1 VSEQQG
7 REVVLYHP
15 DGGAMVTRPG
25 VDLTPAPAPAAE
37 PAPETTSLVRLA
49 IERGVPVEI
58 VERLVALEEHVAD
71 RAARAAYFA
80 ALARF
85 QAACPPIAKTKT
97 ATIVSRKTG
106 TSFSY
111 TYAPLDEVA
120 RTIRPHLEA
129 NDLSYNWTVRAEA
142 GSLIVSAHSRHID
155 GHCEVSEFPVPID
168 KSGRMSDAQAA
179 AAALTFGKRQSL
191 LSVFGLTTADEDV
204 DGAGGGD
211 EEGEDVELVNED
223 QLAQLKGL
231 IGSPDEEAAFLDWI
245 GCASLREI
253 PADDFERAIVG
264 LRRAASLRRGQ

>member
-1 VSEQQG
+1 MSEQQG

-15 DGGAMVTRPG
+15 DGGAMVTRAG
-25 VDLTPAPAPAAE
+25 VDLTPAPAAE
-37 PAPETTSLVRLA
+37 PAAETTSLVRLA

-58 VERLVALEEHVAD
+58 VERMVALEEHVAD

-85 QAACPPIAKTKT
+85 QAACPPIRKTKK
-97 ATIVSRKTG
+97 ATIVSKKTG
-106 TSFSY
+106 TKFSY

-120 RTIRPHLEA
+120 STIRPHLEA

-168 KSGRMSDAQAA
+168 KSGRMSDAQAG

-191 LSVFGLTTADEDV
+191 LSVFGLTTADDDV
-204 DGAGGGD
+204 DGAGD
-211 EEGEDVELVNED
+211 AEEEEVELVTED
-223 QLAQLKGL
+223 QLAQLKDL
-231 IGSPDEEAAFLDWI
+231 IDSPDQEADFLAWI
-245 GCASLREI
+245 GAASLREI
-253 PADDFERAIVG
+253 PAEDFNRALNG
-264 LRRAASLRRGQ
+264 LRTARQRQRK